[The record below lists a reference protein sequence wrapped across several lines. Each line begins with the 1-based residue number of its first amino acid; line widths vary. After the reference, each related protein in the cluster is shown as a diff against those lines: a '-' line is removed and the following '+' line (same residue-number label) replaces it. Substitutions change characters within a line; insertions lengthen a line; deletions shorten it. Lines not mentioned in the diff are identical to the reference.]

1 MKRYGLWILIGIVLA
16 VGISFTN
23 YTMQYT
29 RTETSVETQPQ
40 SEAYARLQELDQQI
54 RKNHEKDGNAS
65 TNFRKAAAETERKL
79 WQAELDY
86 ILNILKE
93 RLPAQEWESL
103 IDEQNQWMI
112 DINRE
117 NISVSGELEH
127 QISLAES
134 TRERAYDLTDLY
146 ADILSEEEGK

>member
-29 RTETSVETQPQ
+29 RTGASVETQPQ

>member
-16 VGISFTN
+16 VGISFTS

-29 RTETSVETQPQ
+29 RTEASVETQPQ
-40 SEAYARLQELDQQI
+40 SEAYVRLQELDQQI

-65 TNFRKAAAETERKL
+65 TNSRKAAAETERKL
-79 WQAELDY
+79 WQSEIDY
-86 ILNILKE
+86 ILNSLKE
-93 RLPAQEWESL
+93 RLPEQEWESL

-134 TRERAYDLTDLY
+134 TRERAYDLTELY